1 MPKSFKSIILLISLL
16 LGVSPLHG
24 NLPCENGCENSC
36 KCEKGKSPTGDSATD
51 GGPGNSGTG
60 TANGKVVVNLYRW
73 GESAFPQLIVSAQ
86 K

>member
-16 LGVSPLHG
+16 LGVSPLYG

-51 GGPGNSGTG
+51 GGPGNSSTG

-73 GESAFPQLIVSAQ
+73 GESAFPQLIVSA
-86 K
+86 